1 MHPSLSY
8 TARFSGQYG
17 VQDRDIVGLMDGRD
31 FARLPTED
39 TITMSLPG
47 LQISAPAEIEA
58 TPIIHELKE
67 GTEWRFE
74 VAFGSKVEVKVR

>member
-1 MHPSLSY
+1 MHPSLSHM
-8 TARFSGQYG
+8 ARSAIRYDA
-17 VQDRDIVGLMDGRD
+17 QDRDFVGLMDRRD
-31 FARLPTED
+31 FTWLPTEE

-47 LQISAPAEIEA
+47 LQISAPAEIESIP
-58 TPIIHELKE
+58 TIYELKE